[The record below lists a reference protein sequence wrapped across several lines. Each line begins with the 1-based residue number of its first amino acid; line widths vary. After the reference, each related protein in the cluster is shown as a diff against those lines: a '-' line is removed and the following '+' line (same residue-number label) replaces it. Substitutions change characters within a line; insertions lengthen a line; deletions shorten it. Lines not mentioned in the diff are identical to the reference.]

1 MSDYVMLNFRF
12 HSTDQTARCVVTGGE
27 SDYGVLG
34 DILEDLLNGLAGKM
48 GKAKGFWLP
57 LLPKTLTVLLTVS
70 KRDGTNENVRLPSI
84 HAGLCV
90 AERQRLLC
98 RLRWNVRF

>member
-1 MSDYVMLNFRF
+1 MSDYVMRNFGF
-12 HSTDQTARCVVTGGE
+12 TPLDQTARCVVTGGE

-48 GKAKGFWLP
+48 VKQGYWLL

-98 RLRWNVRF
+98 RRRWNVRF